1 MSDNSNG
8 DSHTTVVVEKRGGGA
23 GTVIAI
29 VIGLALV
36 ALIAWFLINQNR
48 QDAVR
53 TDAIAGAAESVAGAA
68 DTVGE
73 AVNDVTK
80 R

>member
-8 DSHTTVVVEKRGGGA
+8 DSHTTVVVEKRGGA
-23 GTVIAI
+23 GTMIAV
-29 VIGLALV
+29 VIGLVLV
-36 ALIAWFLINQNR
+36 ALVAWFLISQNR

-53 TDAIAGAAESVAGAA
+53 TDAIAGAADSVAGAA
-68 DTVGE
+68 DNVGE